1 MSTCAHSVSFLEN
14 FQKHPCTPFGRA
26 RRAYPRVAFGIS
38 AYEAPGGK
46 CFSSDHVPLWE
57 EPNGPRQALAFEIL
71 RVGDTLC
78 RPTTS
83 RQPSATSWACSAA
96 SEDEAGCMIERK
108 SLSLSLCG
116 LGRLHLTPN
125 LGKLLLIIA
134 HASKQ
139 PVFNLRKAFL
149 FASIGVYGR
158 LITTPDAAQPHAY
171 CGGFPRSLSILIQ
184 LAKPPV
190 REPCC

>member
-1 MSTCAHSVSFLEN
+1 MSTCAHSVSFLQN

-46 CFSSDHVPLWE
+46 CISSDHVPLWE

-78 RPTTS
+78 RPSTRS
-83 RQPSATSWACSAA
+83 RQPSVSSGVCSAP
-96 SEDEAGCMIERK
+96 SEDEAGRMIERK

-125 LGKLLLIIA
+125 LGELLLIIA
-134 HASKQ
+134 HAGKQ
-139 PVFNLRKAFL
+139 PVFSLREAFV
-149 FASIGVYGR
+149 FDSIGVCGR
-158 LITTPDAAQPHAY
+158 VITKPDAAQPHTY
-171 CGGFPRSLSILIQ
+171 CGGFPRPLSILTQ
-184 LAKPPV
+184 LA
-190 REPCC
+190 